1 VPRNPTE
8 LAELMRA
15 VATFADALYPGHLG
29 SAILVHVPWA
39 KRPTVIQIPSRHAG
53 ALLVEPAGP
62 AGDHRPADESEDG
75 QAVPSI
81 SGSGRRNEGCGVLAI
96 LTLNE
101 LDKPTSR
108 QQLYTALLERGHEFS
123 RKTFDNHLNRL
134 ISHGDIRLIPG
145 RGLALPWWKDRPP

>member
-1 VPRNPTE
+1 VARNPTE

-29 SAILVHVPWA
+29 SAILVRVPWA
-39 KRPTVIQIPSRHAG
+39 KRPTVIQIPSRHVG
-53 ALLVEPAGP
+53 ALAEPAGP
-62 AGDHRPADESEDG
+62 AADPRPADQSDDG
-75 QAVPSI
+75 QLGPPAV

-145 RGLALPWWKDRPP
+145 RGLALPWWKDRPA